1 MDGFDKEVFRRL
13 PLAAAALSLFNYALN
28 EPFLDQLFAEHR
40 GRGYDGLLSFATFVS
55 LIRDAL
61 LVHGGHGLPAFIKA
75 HEAGQ
80 LPVLPRSVYPKLA
93 RIELAVS
100 KALLRESSQ
109 KMLGLMEESCPSPLP
124 ASLAAFTTI
133 TLDGK
138 TLKHVRRQLKSLRSL
153 RGKLLG
159 GKLLVAQDL
168 ASGLALAF
176 AASEDGHTNEIR
188 LAQDLLGQIQ
198 SMNAVLSKPR
208 LWMADAQFCD
218 LNLMDHFSG
227 DGGQFLIRYNRTLN
241 FEPDASRPLQTGT
254 DAKGRFFSQQWGWVG
269 GVKDKRRC
277 YVRQIRL
284 LRADADELILLT
296 NLLDA
301 LAYPVIDLLET
312 YLLRWGIEQMFQSVT
327 EVFCLRQLIGCTP
340 KANIFQA
347 SFCLVIYDAIVVM
360 RSYVAAAGNVT
371 PEQVSTAKFFDDVQE
386 ELIAHQKLGTM
397 DSVSETMAKVKT
409 AIQMKD
415 LLNDLLGDC
424 WHERWLKAKSNHR
437 RPRGPSQYN
446 RAGHT
451 SVFKA
456 MNQYRER
463 HKTANLTEGQRR

>member
-1 MDGFDKEVFRRL
+1 CTDAWRASSAKRSFAMDGFDKDVFRRL

-55 LIRDAL
+55 LIPDAL

-176 AASEDGHTNEIR
+176 AASEDGHT
-188 LAQDLLGQIQ
+188 
-198 SMNAVLSKPR
+198 
-208 LWMADAQFCD
+208 
-218 LNLMDHFSG
+218 
-227 DGGQFLIRYNRTLN
+227 
-241 FEPDASRPLQTGT
+241 
-254 DAKGRFFSQQWGWVG
+254 
-269 GVKDKRRC
+269 
-277 YVRQIRL
+277 
-284 LRADADELILLT
+284 
-296 NLLDA
+296 
-301 LAYPVIDLLET
+301 
-312 YLLRWGIEQMFQSVT
+312 
-327 EVFCLRQLIGCTP
+327 
-340 KANIFQA
+340 
-347 SFCLVIYDAIVVM
+347 
-360 RSYVAAAGNVT
+360 
-371 PEQVSTAKFFDDVQE
+371 
-386 ELIAHQKLGTM
+386 
-397 DSVSETMAKVKT
+397 
-409 AIQMKD
+409 
-415 LLNDLLGDC
+415 
-424 WHERWLKAKSNHR
+424 
-437 RPRGPSQYN
+437 
-446 RAGHT
+446 
-451 SVFKA
+451 
-456 MNQYRER
+456 
-463 HKTANLTEGQRR
+463 

>member
-1 MDGFDKEVFRRL
+1 MDDFDKEVSRRL
-13 PLAAAALSLFNYALN
+13 PLASAALSLLNYVLS
-28 EPFLDQLFAEHR
+28 EPFLDSLFAEHR
-40 GRGYDGLLSFATFVS
+40 GRGYDALLSFSTFVS
-55 LIRDAL
+55 LIHDAL

-75 HEAGQ
+75 QEAGQ

-93 RIELAVS
+93 RIDLAVS

-109 KMLGLMEESCPSPLP
+109 KMLGLMQESCPSPLP
-124 ASLAAFTTI
+124 ASLAAFTAI

-138 TLKHVRRQLKSLRSL
+138 TLKHVRRQLKSLRAL

-176 AASEDGHTNEIR
+176 GATEDGHANEIR
-188 LAQDLLGQIQ
+188 LAEDLIGQIQ
-198 SMNAVLSKPR
+198 SMNAVLTKPR

-218 LNLMDHFSG
+218 LNLMGRFSNE
-227 DGGQFLIRYNRTLN
+227 GGHFLIRYNRTLN

-254 DAKGRFFSQQWGWVG
+254 DGKGRRFCQQWGWIG
-269 GVKDKRRC
+269 GVKDKRRR

-284 LRADADELILLT
+284 LRTDADELILLT
-296 NLLDA
+296 DLLEP
-301 LAYPVIDLLET
+301 LAYPAIDLLDT

-360 RSYVAAAGNVT
+360 RSYVAAAGNVK
-371 PEQVSTAKFFDDVQE
+371 PDQVSTAKFFDDVQE
-386 ELIAHQKLGTM
+386 ELIAHQKLGTI
-397 DSVSETMAKVKT
+397 DSVSETMAQVKT
-409 AIQMKD
+409 QVQMRN
-415 LLNDLLGDC
+415 LLNNLLRDY
-424 WHERWLKAKSNHR
+424 WHDRWLKAKANRR
-437 RPRGPSQYN
+437 RPRSPSQYN
-446 RAGHT
+446 SAGHT

-456 MNQYRER
+456 MNQYRET
-463 HKTANLTEGQRR
+463 HKIANLADRQRR

>member
-1 MDGFDKEVFRRL
+1 MDGFDKEVWRRL
-13 PLAAAALSLFNYALN
+13 PLAAATLSLFNYVLN
-28 EPFLDQLFAEHR
+28 DPFLDQVFEDYR
-40 GRGYDGLLSFATFVS
+40 SRGYSRLLSFSTFVS

-75 HEAGQ
+75 QEAGQ
-80 LPVLPRSVYPKLA
+80 LPVLPRSVYPKLS

-109 KMLGLMEESCPSPLP
+109 KMLGLMEESCSSPLP
-124 ASLAAFTTI
+124 TSLAAFATI

-138 TLKHVRRQLKSLRSL
+138 TLKHVRRQLKSLRAL

-176 AASEDGHTNEIR
+176 GATEDGHTNEIR
-188 LAQDLLGQIQ
+188 LAEDLIGQIQ
-198 SMNAVLSKPR
+198 SVNAVLTKPR

-218 LNLMDHFSG
+218 LNLMGRFS
-227 DGGQFLIRYNRTLN
+227 DEGGHFLIRYNRTLS
-241 FEPDASRPLQTGT
+241 FEPDAARPLQTGT
-254 DAKGRFFSQQWGWVG
+254 DPKGRRFCQQWGWIG
-269 GVKDKRRC
+269 GAKDKRRR

-284 LRADADELILLT
+284 LRDDADELILLT
-296 NLLDA
+296 DLLDP
-301 LAYPVIDLLET
+301 LDYPAIDLLET

-347 SFCLVIYDAIVVM
+347 SFCLVIYNAIVVM
-360 RSYVAAAGNVT
+360 RSYVAAAGNVK
-371 PEQVSTAKFFDDVQE
+371 PDHVSTAKFFDDVQE
-386 ELIAHQKLGTM
+386 ELIAHQKLGTI
-397 DSVSETMAKVKT
+397 DSVSETMAQVKT
-409 AIQMKD
+409 QTQMKD

-424 WHERWLKAKSNHR
+424 WHDRWLKAKPNRR
-437 RPRGPSQYN
+437 RPRSPSQYN

-456 MNQYRER
+456 MNQYREK
-463 HKTANLTEGQRR
+463 HKTANLADRQRR